1 VTADG
6 SPQRIVGRIKVEIE
20 YANVKKCLPI
30 YIVPLLPIYIVP
42 TRLIPGDRLLEA
54 LRPSAQMSSDR
65 GSRIS

>member
-30 YIVPLLPIYIVP
+30 YIVPSQKHDLYLGI
-42 TRLIPGDRLLEA
+42 DF
-54 LRPSAQMSSDR
+54 
-65 GSRIS
+65 